1 MEINFMKSIIFSSKQ
16 QMVFDFQTKKFI
28 NLSNLAKADDY
39 LESLNDFVEEHKF
52 DIEKYEEMK
61 NASSGVRE
69 KLLIAMNSKFLS

>member
-1 MEINFMKSIIFSSKQ
+1 MKSIIFSSKQ